1 MKLILAVTL
10 ALGMLFG
17 CTASKQAAYI
27 AADTI
32 VLSNEV
38 DKVQSSLGEYSNNQ
52 DTLAELDELQDGLI
66 AALQGGSELLNLEVY
81 YAQATNI
88 YNVLKAEAV
97 ERDNELSDTQRKQLA
112 ILDAQVAR
120 LDEEILTFKEG
131 IPSVDSIALAKDI
144 LGLTSQAVTIVKFY
158 KGL

>member
-38 DKVQSSLGEYSNNQ
+38 DKVQSSLGKYSNNQ
-52 DTLAELDELQDGLI
+52 DTLAELDKLQDGLI
-66 AALQGGSELLNLEVY
+66 AALQGGSELLNLEIY